1 MRHILDVRVQR
12 LFLVILCLKVLSSGI
27 GWYFMFPW
35 SFGFFLPLAL
45 MSTYII
51 VGLKRHD
58 SDVSDEKFA
67 DTCYYLGFIFTIT
80 SIIFSLFDLPN
91 IGDRIQDI
99 AVRFGAAMVSTVLGL
114 SVRVY
119 LVSFKKDVVDAI
131 HDAEDAVLDAS
142 RRLTEQLTMALEKLH
157 GFEVQVDAATSSSVE
172 RVNLQIENLSKNHA
186 DKLASFFSDLTDRN
200 QVAFTAALTEVRG
213 ASVRLATAV
222 NGYSHGMSTNLASIE
237 AKVGAFSAAVATR
250 LNNTTFPDDFFSK
263 QLEAPMAQM
272 KDAASTLSGEVKL
285 ISAEVKSSSKTLA
298 TALKKMQEQS
308 GNAGESLDII
318 LKLTEQQQ
326 AVLNSAQGQL
336 SGLEQLTSTL
346 KGFEVTLLSTT
357 AGLKTSNDVNNELI
371 NKVAGVI
378 KESALDRQQL
388 DGSIASIVNKLDG
401 NASATLKVAS
411 MLERGSNAAST
422 SADAII
428 QKLDAGVTESKAIAA
443 MLTTSANAT
452 LKVAVKLDGVVSA
465 ETQTTA
471 SLNNLGQRADTVIN
485 KLDQSTLQF
494 QKMLQQFSKLDDSL
508 RAQGNELGQVVERL
522 MSSRDGVHVPA
533 QFIASPTIPE
543 FSVGTLEPTIA
554 QVQAVQPLEFKTAED
569 AIVSMFDK
577 DSVK

>member
-1 MRHILDVRVQR
+1 MLNILDVRVQR

-45 MSTYII
+45 MATYII

-200 QVAFTAALTEVRG
+200 QAAFSAALTEVKG
-213 ASVRLATAV
+213 ASERLATAV
-222 NGYSHGMSTNLASIE
+222 NGYSHGMRTNLASIE
-237 AKVGAFSAAVATR
+237 AKVGVFSAAVATR

-285 ISAEVKSSSKTLA
+285 MSAEVKSTSKTLA

-357 AGLKTSNDVNNELI
+357 AGLKTSNDVNNELV

-388 DGSIASIVNKLDG
+388 DGSIASIIDKLDG

-411 MLERGSNAAST
+411 MLEKGSNTASN

-452 LKVAVKLDGVVSA
+452 LKVAVKLDGVVTA

-471 SLNNLGQRADTVIN
+471 SLNILGQRADTVIN

-508 RAQGNELGQVVERL
+508 RTQGNDFGQVVERL
-522 MSSRDGVHVPA
+522 MEFRDGKHIPVHPVV
-533 QFIASPTIPE
+533 FSNIPE
-543 FSVGTLEPTIA
+543 SIAGPFEHTIA
-554 QVQAVQPLEFKTAED
+554 RAHPVQPMEFKKADNDVE
-569 AIVSMFDK
+569 SMLAK
-577 DSVK
+577 DSVQ

>member
-1 MRHILDVRVQR
+1 MRNILDVRVQR

-35 SFGFFLPLAL
+35 SFGFFLPLAV
-45 MSTYII
+45 MGTYII

-200 QVAFTAALTEVRG
+200 QAAFTAALTEVKG
-213 ASVRLATAV
+213 ASERLATAV
-222 NGYSHGMSTNLASIE
+222 NGYSHGMRTNLASIE
-237 AKVGAFSAAVATR
+237 AKVGAFSAAVTAR

-272 KDAASTLSGEVKL
+272 RDAASTLSGDVKL
-285 ISAEVKSSSKTLA
+285 ISSEVKSSSKTLA

-346 KGFEVTLLSTT
+346 KGFEVALLTTT
-357 AGLKTSNDVNNELI
+357 AGLKTSNDVNNELV
-371 NKVAGVI
+371 NKVSEVI

-388 DGSIASIVNKLDG
+388 DGSIASIVNKLDS

-411 MLERGSNAAST
+411 ELEKGSNSAAT

-452 LKVAVKLDGVVSA
+452 FKVAVKLDGVVNA

-471 SLNNLGQRADTVIN
+471 SLNNLGQRADTVIS
-485 KLDQSTLQF
+485 KLDQATLQF

-508 RAQGNELGQVVERL
+508 RAQGNEFGQVVERL
-522 MSSRDGVHVPA
+522 MNSRDGVHVPA